1 MLLEQRTQDRIN
13 EAVDQ
18 AYLSFLIT
26 MIGYAA
32 LSEEDKRKATTIG
45 LVQINRPLIESLYQ
59 IARERGNEA
68 TRKPMKLRDLIAW
81 AGLSGVVALTDAQ
94 VYTLEH
100 AKREMYDAIENS
112 REDYKKKIRQEVL
125 RANADARAM
134 ELSQTATVQERQ
146 QRKQLLIST
155 LLIGLAGVLEKL
167 QENFTKG
174 ATVALTN
181 LVNNA
186 AVDEVT
192 TNNLIA
198 QLPTSEIRV
207 YKRVK
212 NDGRLCAWCN
222 KFYTNKDGSPKVY
235 RLTDLLANGSN
246 DGLPK
251 SAWKPVVGS
260 THPRCRCEL
269 HYLAAN
275 QELPK

>member
-32 LSEEDKRKATTIG
+32 LSDDDKRKATSVS

-81 AGLSGVVALTDAQ
+81 AGLSGVLPLTDAQ

-134 ELSQTATVQERQ
+134 ELSQSATVQERQ

-155 LLIGLAGVLEKL
+155 LLIGLSGVLEKL

-186 AVDEVT
+186 AVDEVMI
-192 TNNLIA
+192 NNLVS

-275 QELPK
+275 QDLPK